1 MNTPKIIIK
10 QIELQG
16 NTIQTSISIAGENQ
30 TIATSLNNECLP
42 YLCLDRIDAYVIG
55 FLYFALKQGY
65 NIESHLPI
73 SEELYYNLEYHFIDA
88 ICMGNPHLHRIKI
101 KAPTINGIQ
110 DLSQKTLV
118 ATGISC
124 GIDSLYT
131 IATHSTADIPKSFK
145 LNTLCFFNAG
155 AAAKGEKEI
164 HTPLVQGRLEQAM
177 NFAKEYCYKFL
188 YIESNIH
195 LVIQKYIP
203 YSHIENS
210 TYTLLHCIFLL
221 QNGIKKYYISSSDP
235 YTDFNLT
242 HTQSNKEKYASD
254 YDLLTCMM
262 SSINGIS
269 IYSTGANTK
278 RIEKTRYLANNYPPT
293 YKYLNVCVNTVE
305 NDTTCFKCI
314 RTLLSIDAVGD
325 INRFNKVFNLNI
337 YKQNKLQYIRRMW
350 INAKLKN
357 DDNYFDILPYYKHI
371 LTPPFKCKILLSI
384 ILNKIKR
391 KKL

>member
-30 TIATSLNNECLP
+30 TITTSLNNECLP

-145 LNTLCFFNAG
+145 LNTLCF
-155 AAAKGEKEI
+155 
-164 HTPLVQGRLEQAM
+164 LMQEQLQ
-177 NFAKEYCYKFL
+177 KVRK
-188 YIESNIH
+188 
-195 LVIQKYIP
+195 KYI
-203 YSHIENS
+203 HH
-210 TYTLLHCIFLL
+210 L
-221 QNGIKKYYISSSDP
+221 
-235 YTDFNLT
+235 
-242 HTQSNKEKYASD
+242 
-254 YDLLTCMM
+254 
-262 SSINGIS
+262 
-269 IYSTGANTK
+269 
-278 RIEKTRYLANNYPPT
+278 
-293 YKYLNVCVNTVE
+293 
-305 NDTTCFKCI
+305 FK
-314 RTLLSIDAVGD
+314 
-325 INRFNKVFNLNI
+325 
-337 YKQNKLQYIRRMW
+337 
-350 INAKLKN
+350 
-357 DDNYFDILPYYKHI
+357 DD
-371 LTPPFKCKILLSI
+371 
-384 ILNKIKR
+384 
-391 KKL
+391 